1 MADKKSP
8 ASGWPLVKGDFH
20 SGDANSPVAVITMG
34 SHLDEQGICDA
45 GAALCGSC
53 KTENLGLEK
62 VIANVI
68 ANPNIR
74 FALLVGTEV
83 KGHLSGQ
90 TLVALHKG
98 GVKEGRVV
106 GAEGA
111 IPFIENLNDA
121 HIKRFQ
127 EQVEIVNIME
137 SEDLGA
143 IKAKINE
150 LKGRDPGAFG
160 AEAIVVEVKEA
171 AGGAEETTGEAQP
184 ISGEMAIITAR
195 MKVIE
200 KMVVDIGYRNKFAA
214 GVYAGKIEG
223 LMIGLIVSFA
233 LIGITYVEV
242 NKMAEDA
249 KSTGPVRMVAIDNMV
264 ENIRYKSQI
273 LARTNKIDSAVT
285 ATGLVG
291 FIAGLLLALI
301 LIVVPALLMG

>member
-8 ASGWPLVKGDFH
+8 ASGWPLVKGDYH
-20 SGDANSPVAVITMG
+20 SGDANSPVAVVTMG
-34 SHLDEQGICDA
+34 SHLDEKGICDA
-45 GAALCGSC
+45 GAAMCGSC

-74 FALLVGTEV
+74 FMLFCGTEV

-90 TLVALHKG
+90 TFGALHKG
-98 GVKEGRVV
+98 GIKDGRVV

-121 HIKRFQ
+121 AIKRFQ
-127 EQVEIVNIME
+127 EQTEIVNIME
-137 SEDLGA
+137 TEDIGA

-150 LKGRDPGAFG
+150 LKARDPGAF
-160 AEAIVVEVKEA
+160 AADAIVVEVKEA
-171 AGGAEETTGEAQP
+171 GGAEETGGEVRP
-184 ISGEMAIITAR
+184 LSGEMALITAR

-200 KMVVDIGYRNKFAA
+200 KMVTNIGYRDKFAA

-233 LIGITYVEV
+233 LVGI
-242 NKMAEDA
+242 
-249 KSTGPVRMVAIDNMV
+249 
-264 ENIRYKSQI
+264 
-273 LARTNKIDSAVT
+273 
-285 ATGLVG
+285 
-291 FIAGLLLALI
+291 
-301 LIVVPALLMG
+301 LMMR

>member
-83 KGHLSGQ
+83 KGHLSAQ
-90 TLVALHKG
+90 TLIALHKSG
-98 GVKEGRVV
+98 IKDGRVV

-121 HIKRFQ
+121 AIKRFQ
-127 EQVEIVNIME
+127 EQVEVVNIME
-137 SEDLGA
+137 TEDVGVV
-143 IKAKINE
+143 KAKINE
-150 LKGRDPGAFG
+150 LKARDPGAFG

-171 AGGAEETTGEAQP
+171 AGGAEETGGEVRP
-184 ISGEMAIITAR
+184 LSGEMALITAR
-195 MKVIE
+195 MKIIE
-200 KMVVDIGYRNKFAA
+200 KMVTDIGYRDKFAA

-223 LMIGLIVSFA
+223 LMIGLIISFA
-233 LIGITYVEV
+233 L
-242 NKMAEDA
+242 
-249 KSTGPVRMVAIDNMV
+249 
-264 ENIRYKSQI
+264 
-273 LARTNKIDSAVT
+273 
-285 ATGLVG
+285 VG
-291 FIAGLLLALI
+291 FMM
-301 LIVVPALLMG
+301 MG

>member
-1 MADKKSP
+1 MADKKAA
-8 ASGWPLVKGDFH
+8 ASGWPLIKGDFH
-20 SGDANSPVAVITMG
+20 SGDVNSPVAVITMG

-83 KGHLSGQ
+83 KGHLSAQ
-90 TLVALHKG
+90 TLIALHKS

-121 HIKRFQ
+121 NIKRFQ

-137 SEDLGA
+137 TEDVGA
-143 IKAKINE
+143 VKAKINE
-150 LKGRDPGAFG
+150 LKAKDPGAF
-160 AEAIVVEVKEA
+160 ASEAMVVEVKETT
-171 AGGAEETTGEAQP
+171 GGAEEAGGEVRP
-184 ISGEMAIITAR
+184 LSGEMALITAR

-200 KMVVDIGYRNKFAA
+200 KMVTDIGYRDKFAA
-214 GVYAGKIEG
+214 GVYSGKIEG

-233 LIGITYVEV
+233 L
-242 NKMAEDA
+242 
-249 KSTGPVRMVAIDNMV
+249 
-264 ENIRYKSQI
+264 
-273 LARTNKIDSAVT
+273 
-285 ATGLVG
+285 VG
-291 FIAGLLLALI
+291 F
-301 LIVVPALLMG
+301 LMMG

>member
-20 SGDANSPVAVITMG
+20 SGDANSCVAVITMG

-45 GAALCGSC
+45 GAAMCGSC

-62 VIANVI
+62 VIANYI

-74 FALLVGTEV
+74 FMILCGTEV

-90 TLVALHKG
+90 SMVALHKG
-98 GVKEGRVV
+98 GVKDGRIV

-121 HIKRFQ
+121 AIKRFQ
-127 EQVEIVNIME
+127 EQITVVNIME
-137 SEDLGA
+137 TEDLAA

-150 LKGRDPGAFG
+150 LKANDPGAF
-160 AEAIVVEVKEA
+160 AADPIVVEVKEA
-171 AGGAEETTGEAQP
+171 AGGAEEAGGEVRP

-195 MKVIE
+195 IKIIE
-200 KMVVDIGYRNKFAA
+200 KMVTNIGYRDKFAA

-223 LMIGLIVSFA
+223 LMIGLIISFA
-233 LIGITYVEV
+233 LIGF
-242 NKMAEDA
+242 MW
-249 KSTGPVRMVAIDNMV
+249 
-264 ENIRYKSQI
+264 
-273 LARTNKIDSAVT
+273 
-285 ATGLVG
+285 
-291 FIAGLLLALI
+291 
-301 LIVVPALLMG
+301 MG

>member
-1 MADKKSP
+1 MVDKKAA
-8 ASGWPLVKGDFH
+8 ASGWPLIKGDFH

-83 KGHLSGQ
+83 KGHLSAQ
-90 TLVALHKG
+90 TLVALHKN

-111 IPFIENLNDA
+111 IPFIENLNDG

-137 SEDLGA
+137 TEDVGA
-143 IKAKINE
+143 VKAKINE
-150 LKGRDPGAFG
+150 LKAKDPGAF
-160 AEAIVVEVKEA
+160 AADPMVVEVKEA
-171 AGGAEETTGEAQP
+171 AGGQEAGAASANPQFL
-184 ISGEMAIITAR
+184 E
-195 MKVIE
+195 IE
-200 KMVVDIGYRNKFAA
+200 KRLDKIEKKLEFVDAEVAQRVGRKIGRDIGILYGLMA
-214 GVYAGKIEG
+214 GVMVFIMMLFLFQK
-223 LMIGLIVSFA
+223 LMA
-233 LIGITYVEV
+233 
-242 NKMAEDA
+242 
-249 KSTGPVRMVAIDNMV
+249 MV
-264 ENIRYKSQI
+264 
-273 LARTNKIDSAVT
+273 
-285 ATGLVG
+285 
-291 FIAGLLLALI
+291 
-301 LIVVPALLMG
+301 

>member
-121 HIKRFQ
+121 AIKRFQ

-150 LKGRDPGAFG
+150 LKAKDPGAF
-160 AEAIVVEVKEA
+160 AADAIVVEVKEA
-171 AGGAEETTGEAQP
+171 AGGEEAAGEARP
-184 ISGEMAIITAR
+184 LSGEMALITAR

-200 KMVVDIGYRNKFAA
+200 KMVVDIGYRDKFAA

-223 LMIGLIVSFA
+223 LMIGLIISFA
-233 LIGITYVEV
+233 L
-242 NKMAEDA
+242 
-249 KSTGPVRMVAIDNMV
+249 
-264 ENIRYKSQI
+264 
-273 LARTNKIDSAVT
+273 
-285 ATGLVG
+285 VG
-291 FIAGLLLALI
+291 F
-301 LIVVPALLMG
+301 LMMG